1 MPQVEDGLPGLES
14 ALKDPDLLNA
24 EASKQRAHLLEQA
37 GVLEAGIEAAQ
48 QLKAGN
54 AVEKMLCHQMAA
66 SHRRALAL
74 MAESEEATDPQMAC
88 LKAKTAGRLLDCF
101 ARAAVVL
108 QRLQTGAGQGTGPK
122 RANKRSGGDRTG
134 PARLVFHA
142 QPHAPSPNCLGANA
156 PLRSQVPIRP
166 AVPERRHARQEA
178 VPNARRKVT
187 RGTREARPAKQVC
200 NRATQSRPDIVEEPV
215 QYCRSL
221 GASRLEQRVR
231 QRQREHRRHI
241 IRAEG
246 YSARET
252 GPKRLQTRMDTGFAG
267 CF

>member
-1 MPQVEDGLPGLES
+1 MSRAAQAIKQQLEAQRRRALAPEYDPVRRDFELGLADRMEEEARALRIPPKPLQTGLGGEIVPQVEDGLPGLES

-108 QRLQTGAGQGTGPK
+108 QRLQTGAGQG
-122 RANKRSGGDRTG
+122 
-134 PARLVFHA
+134 V
-142 QPHAPSPNCLGANA
+142 
-156 PLRSQVPIRP
+156 QVQNVQINGQ
-166 AVPERRHARQEA
+166 AVIGQ
-178 VPNARRKVT
+178 VQ
-187 RGTREARPAKQVC
+187 RG
-200 NRATQSRPDIVEEPV
+200 
-215 QYCRSL
+215 
-221 GASRLEQRVR
+221 
-231 QRQREHRRHI
+231 
-241 IRAEG
+241 
-246 YSARET
+246 
-252 GPKRLQTRMDTGFAG
+252 
-267 CF
+267 